1 MNCREKLVTPLL
13 NSQGQKRKKEKGV
26 KYTTSITTF
35 SCSVPH
41 AIPLHGMCVCYNLQS
56 QLFWSKE
63 ALAFG
68 ELGQEEQMEL
78 L

>member
-1 MNCREKLVTPLL
+1 MNFRERQ
-13 NSQGQKRKKEKGV
+13 NSQAQKRKNEKGV

-35 SCSVPH
+35 SFSVPH
-41 AIPLHGMCVCYNLQS
+41 AILLHGMCVYYNLQS
-56 QLFWSKE
+56 QLLWTTE
-63 ALAFG
+63 ALDFG